1 MTAKHFDCAGAREA
15 IHASLDAELMDAG
28 LQQRLENHLGDC
40 ASCREFAAEMRR
52 IQGGLRSLPELKLP
66 DEVLEQVWARTR
78 RARRTRPWYYAAA
91 AAAIV
96 VTVLGGIWLQ
106 KNGADPQPTEA
117 ELRQAALEARLVLGL
132 TSRALR
138 TGGQKAVDRVLTGEV
153 SEALQKVPIRWP
165 KENAERSGS

>member
-1 MTAKHFDCAGAREA
+1 
-15 IHASLDAELMDAG
+15 
-28 LQQRLENHLGDC
+28 
-40 ASCREFAAEMRR
+40 MRR

-66 DEVLEQVWARTR
+66 DEVLEQVWARTTS
-78 RARRTRPWYYAAA
+78 ARRTRPWYYAAA

-96 VTVLGGIWLQ
+96 VTVLGGVWLQ
-106 KNGADPQPTEA
+106 QNGTDPQPTEA

-138 TGGQKAVDRVLTGEV
+138 EGGQKAVDRVLAGEV

-165 KENAERSGS
+165 KENVERSGS